1 MKYKFKTLFDLF
13 IFSTVRGGWDEDD
26 VNPVLDVEGERQLED
41 LLVWN
46 KHVLGIFQNYIIL
59 SIILDFI

>member
-1 MKYKFKTLFDLF
+1 MKNKFKTLFNLF
-13 IFSTVRGGWDEDD
+13 IFSTIRGGWDEDD

-46 KHVLGIFQNYIIL
+46 KHVLGIFQNYINS

>member
-1 MKYKFKTLFDLF
+1 MKNKFKTLFNLF
-13 IFSTVRGGWDEDD
+13 VISTVRGGWDEDD

-46 KHVLGIFQNYIIL
+46 KHVLGIFQN
-59 SIILDFI
+59 

>member
-1 MKYKFKTLFDLF
+1 MKNKFKTLFHLF

-59 SIILDFI
+59 IIILDFI